1 MAGGGPDRRS
11 TSIDVLRAE
20 LENIEE
26 AEILVPPRPSSRG
39 IPLGRGGSTQTAR
52 DIGEGRASGSRRAR
66 SSSSRRSEGGGHI
79 RFSGDIRPRERH
91 RGHEPPHLQI
101 HTNLYPIQSSVDD
114 TEAARQWR
122 ESREQNA
129 NATAEHSASLTGRG
143 RRLEGEQPRISKVDF
158 AEPTVITSRPR
169 HRHLRL
175 GGLHGNVK
183 SVAHAAE
190 ASATISQA
198 KDWVARQRARTNR
211 LQRAPT
217 GRFNKARLT
226 EAYNKWILQGLLRQK
241 PLPPSTDGR
250 HIPLKAGLVRREDL
264 ADERTGRPYVSN
276 FIRSSRYTIWSFLPK
291 QLFFQFSKLAN
302 AYFLTIGILQMIPG
316 LSTTGTYTTI
326 GPLIAFVALSM
337 GKEGWDDYRRYKLD
351 KLENRT
357 EAWVLDPAR
366 SISARKR
373 RGTLR
378 EKFRRREG
386 VGGEVQELDEVVEMK
401 EENASWSQDEEA
413 HWSKVQ
419 WEQLRVGDII
429 RLRRDDNVPADIILL
444 HATGPNGIAYIET
457 MALDGETNLKSKQAC
472 PLFVQH
478 CGSLSDLQACEAEV
492 VSEDPNLD
500 LYNYEGKA
508 VVNREAMPLT
518 LNQVVYR
525 GSTLRNTN
533 EAIGVVVN
541 TGEECKIR
549 MNASKNVHAKAPAMQ
564 HMVNKIVIFLV
575 FVVVLLSVGCST
587 GNINWLKDGGKE
599 AWYLSNY
606 VVSFGEILIGF
617 VIAFNTLIPLSLY
630 VSLEIVKIGQVMLLR
645 DIDMY
650 DPKTDTP
657 MVANTTTILED
668 LGQVSYVFSDKTGT
682 LTENLMKF
690 RKMSVA
696 GTAWL
701 HDMDIRR
708 GAEVSGAKFSKGKER
723 QVDRA
728 SMITAMSEPAD
739 DPLMAESV
747 PNVCPPGRPSSVWTS
762 TAQPSQPQPQLRTE
776 SLLQYIRQKPNSPF
790 SRKARHFILCIALCH
805 TCLPEKKA
813 GGKIE
818 FQAASPDELALVEAA
833 QDLGFLVVDRPSQS
847 IKLQLTN
854 EDGTLTTEEY
864 GVLDVIEFSSKRK
877 RMSIIIRMPDGRICV
892 FIKGADSVI
901 MPRLKLSKLALETA
915 SVVDRK
921 ASIRKSMEQE
931 KALRSLSM
939 QSVRNSTSVAR
950 AASSI
955 FGRRSTAKRS
965 ASMHLQRSSVVMDEV
980 DSWITSRERG
990 PTGSE
995 AAYQSPQTSTNRGR
1009 SFELLASPEAIDDPY
1024 DGMVDETIALSDS
1037 AVFER
1042 CFQHID
1048 DFASEGL
1055 RTLLFA
1061 YRYVADEE
1069 YDNWKSVYH
1078 EASTSLVDRQE
1089 RIEAAAEL
1097 IEQNFDL
1104 AGATAIEDKLQQ
1116 DVPETIDK
1124 LRRANIKVWMLT
1136 GDKRETAINIAH
1148 SARIC
1153 KPFSEI
1159 YILDATEGELQE
1171 KLAATLVEVGR
1182 GMIPHSVVVI
1192 DGHTLAVVEED
1203 ESLKVLL
1210 FDLVAR
1216 VDSVICCR
1224 ASPAQKATLVKC
1236 IRTHVPSSLTLA
1248 IGDGANDIAMI
1259 QASHVG
1265 IGISGR
1271 EGLQAARISDY
1282 SIAQFRFLQ
1291 KLLFVHGRWNNIRT
1305 GKYILGTFWKE
1316 IVFYLVQALYQK
1328 YNGFTG
1334 TSLYESASL
1343 AVFNTLFTSLAVILV
1358 GMFEQDLR
1366 AETLLAVPEL
1376 YSYGQ
1381 KNKAFN
1387 FKKYIG
1393 WMIAG
1398 ITEACLIFYM
1408 IWGIFLYI
1416 PFTGDNTLFAIGNLA
1431 FTVCVLFINIKM
1443 LILELHNKTLVIFI
1457 GFFITVAGWFV
1468 WNLFLAGIYK
1478 AQIGPYTVRDGILSN
1493 FGRNPTWWL
1502 TLVMVLAVVTL
1513 FELSLTAVRRIFWPG
1528 DQDLMQEVER
1538 YAGVLGVMREHAAEM
1553 GEAGPDSDAKVVKDW
1568 CGDGDE
1574 DDDETASIRVSHHSA
1589 GRWSRRQS
1597 HKMSRDLYVAPPFPA
1612 TPEERGRDP
1621 MDEAGYD
1628 AVLGGVRSG
1637 HGNGKGNGKGSVT
1650 STSISEVR
1658 PWEGEMVSVPLAPQ
1672 GTGMQGSPT
1681 GRAGRGPQEGRDD
1694 GGW

>member
-11 TSIDVLRAE
+11 TSIDVLRSE

-26 AEILVPPRPSSRG
+26 AEVLVAPRPSSKG
-39 IPLGRGGSTQTAR
+39 KTLAKDGSNEAER
-52 DIGEGRASGSRRAR
+52 DIGEGRVSESRRAR
-66 SSSSRRSEGGGHI
+66 SRGNRRSEGDGHV
-79 RFSGDIRPRERH
+79 RFSGDTRPRER
-91 RGHEPPHLQI
+91 RRAHEPSHLQI
-101 HTNLYPIQSSVDD
+101 NTNLYPIQSSVDD

-122 ESREQNA
+122 ESKEQST
-129 NATAEHSASLTGRG
+129 TAGEHARSLGRG
-143 RRLEGEQPRISKVDF
+143 RRLEDEEPRISKVDF

-175 GGLHGNVK
+175 GRIQDNVK
-183 SVAHAAE
+183 NVAHAAE
-190 ASATISQA
+190 ASATISRA
-198 KDWVARQRARTNR
+198 KDWVARQKARTNR
-211 LQRAPT
+211 LKRVPT
-217 GRFNKARLT
+217 GRFNKTRLA
-226 EAYNKWILQGLLRQK
+226 EMYDKWILKGLLRQK
-241 PLPPSTDGR
+241 PLPPSADGR
-250 HIPLKAGLVRREDL
+250 HIPLQPGLARREDL
-264 ADERTGRPYVSN
+264 ADARTGRPYVSN
-276 FIRSSRYTIWSFLPK
+276 FIRSSRYTLWSFLPK
-291 QLFFQFSKLAN
+291 QIFFQFSKLAN

-366 SISARKR
+366 SVSAEKR
-373 RGTLR
+373 HGTLR
-378 EKFRRREG
+378 DKFRRRED
-386 VGGEVQELDEVVEMK
+386 VGGELQELDEVVETK
-401 EENASWSQDEEA
+401 DENASWSQDEEA

-419 WEQLRVGDII
+419 WEQIRVGDII

-472 PLFVQH
+472 PLFAQH
-478 CGSLSDLQACEAEV
+478 CQSLSELQACEAEV

-508 VVNREAMPLT
+508 VVNGEAMPLT
-518 LNQVVYR
+518 MNQVVYR

-564 HMVNKIVIFLV
+564 SKVNKIIILLV
-575 FVVVLLSVGCST
+575 FVVILLSVGCSI
-587 GNINWLKDGGKE
+587 GNVIWVNGDGKK
-599 AWYLSNY
+599 AWYLNNY
-606 VVSFGEILIGF
+606 VVSFGQILIGF

-645 DIDMY
+645 DVDMY

-701 HDMDIRR
+701 HDMDVRR
-708 GAEVSGAKFSKGKER
+708 EAEANKRRLTGLDVSAAKRKGKDI
-723 QVDRA
+723 DRA
-728 SMITAMSEPAD
+728 SMSTTRSEARE
-739 DPLMAESV
+739 DPLMAESGV
-747 PNVCPPGRPSSVWTS
+747 DAYPPGRPSSVWTS
-762 TAQPSQPQPQLRTE
+762 TARPSQAQPQLRTE
-776 SLLQYIRQKPNSPF
+776 SLIQYIRQKPYSPF
-790 SRKARHFILCIALCH
+790 SKKARQFILCIALCH
-805 TCLPEKKA
+805 TCLPEKK
-813 GGKIE
+813 GDGEIE

-833 QDLGFLVVDRPSQS
+833 QDLGFLVIDRPSQS
-847 IKLQLTN
+847 IKLQFTN
-854 EDGTLTTEEY
+854 EEGRSTTEEY
-864 GVLDVIEFSSKRK
+864 GILDVIEFSSKRK

-892 FIKGADSVI
+892 FIKGADSII
-901 MPRLKLSKLALETA
+901 MPRLKLNKLALETA
-915 SVVDRK
+915 SIVDRK

-931 KALRSLSM
+931 KALRRLSM

-950 AASSI
+950 ATSSI

-965 ASMHLQRSSVVMDEV
+965 ASTHRQRSSVVMDEV
-980 DSWITSRERG
+980 DSWITARERES
-990 PTGSE
+990 TGNE
-995 AAYQSPQTSTNRGR
+995 VAYQSPRTFTARGR
-1009 SFELLASPEAIDDPY
+1009 SFELLASPEAFDDPY
-1024 DGMVDETIALSDS
+1024 DGMVDESIALSDS

-1042 CFQHID
+1042 CFQHVD

-1061 YRYVADEE
+1061 YRYVTDDE
-1069 YDNWKSVYH
+1069 YKKWKSVYH

-1116 DVPETIDK
+1116 DVPDTIDK

-1153 KPFSEI
+1153 KPFSEV

-1192 DGHTLAVVEED
+1192 DGHTLGVVEED
-1203 ESLKVLL
+1203 DSLKVLL

-1236 IRTHVPSSLTLA
+1236 IRTQVPSSLTLA

-1328 YNGFTG
+1328 YNGYTG
-1334 TSLYESASL
+1334 TSLYESTSL

-1358 GMFEQDLR
+1358 GILEQDLR

-1376 YSYGQ
+1376 YTYGQ

-1393 WMIAG
+1393 WMIVAVC
-1398 ITEACLIFYM
+1398 EALIIFYG
-1408 IWGIFLYI
+1408 IWAIFVHI
-1416 PFTGDNTLFAIGNLA
+1416 PFTGDNTLFAMGDLA
-1431 FTVCVLFINIKM
+1431 FTVCVLFINIKL
-1443 LILELHNKTLVIFI
+1443 LILELHHKTLLIFI
-1457 GFFITVAGWFV
+1457 GFFITVAGWFI

-1478 AQIGPYTVRDGILSN
+1478 AQIGPYTVRDGLLHN
-1493 FGRNPTWWL
+1493 FGRNGTWWL
-1502 TLVMVLAVVTL
+1502 TLLLVLAAVTL
-1513 FELSLTAVRRIFWPG
+1513 FELSLSAVRRIFWPQ

-1538 YAGVLGVMREHAAEM
+1538 YAGVMDVMREHAAEM
-1553 GEAGPDSDAKVVKDW
+1553 GEAGIDIDVDGQDGKDW
-1568 CGDGDE
+1568 SGDE
-1574 DDDETASIRVSHHSA
+1574 YASARSSYSA
-1589 GRWSRRQS
+1589 GWMRRQS
-1597 HKMSRDLYVAPPFPA
+1597 YKTSRDLYVAPPFPA
-1612 TPEERGRDP
+1612 TPEERGDP
-1621 MDEAGYD
+1621 MDEAAYVAACQRG
-1628 AVLGGVRSG
+1628 AASG
-1637 HGNGKGNGKGSVT
+1637 
-1650 STSISEVR
+1650 
-1658 PWEGEMVSVPLAPQ
+1658 
-1672 GTGMQGSPT
+1672 
-1681 GRAGRGPQEGRDD
+1681 
-1694 GGW
+1694 